1 MRPPPKIRSVHQ
13 CISGYLGHCTQ
24 DSLEEIALPHSIH
37 TYPHHV
43 YTLLFYTCFSASP
56 QRLIAVL
63 ADGGDV
69 LWSLSEVPS
78 PPSAACFSLSPSVLD
93 VLIPSAHI
101 SKPQRCSIFAVASS
115 PHSFHRCHASC
126 NVAEI
131 GRLRPARGAES
142 GRLTRFRPASRFD
155 GSVIIG

>member
-1 MRPPPKIRSVHQ
+1 MRRRCRQVTVRPPPKIRSVHQ

-101 SKPQRCSIFAVASS
+101 SKPQRCSILDA
-115 PHSFHRCHASC
+115 
-126 NVAEI
+126 
-131 GRLRPARGAES
+131 
-142 GRLTRFRPASRFD
+142 ASRFPPPPFVSLVPRMHLATLRRLGVCVP
-155 GSVIIG
+155 GSGK